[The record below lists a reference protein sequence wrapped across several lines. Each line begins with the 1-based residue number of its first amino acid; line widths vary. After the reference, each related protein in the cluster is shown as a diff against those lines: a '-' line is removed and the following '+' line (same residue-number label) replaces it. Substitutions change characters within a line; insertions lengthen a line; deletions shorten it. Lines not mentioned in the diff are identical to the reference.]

1 MRRVFFVERKN
12 PSSEPEYT
20 EEVNLKLNRR
30 LETVSTQAKPTIWL
44 TPRYAT
50 LSTSSLTACVGFKS
64 LISD

>member
-20 EEVNLKLNRR
+20 GEVNLKLNWW
-30 LETVSTQAKPTIWL
+30 LETASTQAKPT
-44 TPRYAT
+44 
-50 LSTSSLTACVGFKS
+50 CVGLKS